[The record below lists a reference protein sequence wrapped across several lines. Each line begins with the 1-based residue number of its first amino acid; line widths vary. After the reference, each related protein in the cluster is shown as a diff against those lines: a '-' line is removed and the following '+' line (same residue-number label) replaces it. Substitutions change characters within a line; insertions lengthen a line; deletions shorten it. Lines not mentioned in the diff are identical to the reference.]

1 MSVSAGY
8 LTASVIM
15 AVVAREVGV
24 DALVNMSQ
32 MTVSQM
38 SIQNTTPA
46 LSSGSTG
53 SASTR
58 SWERT
63 LRESHRARRFFFPR
77 RCPNGCSLFVEFTQ
91 GGGQASARVCETV
104 WRTVMAKF
112 LFIYRESTESRPKP
126 SPEEMQ
132 ALQAAW
138 YTWIQK
144 FNSAIVPGGDG
155 LKHSGRV
162 VKAGLV
168 TDGPYVETKEIIVS
182 FAVIQADNYDA
193 AVAIARECPPG
204 HTIEIREF
212 AGYA

>member
-1 MSVSAGY
+1 
-8 LTASVIM
+8 
-15 AVVAREVGV
+15 
-24 DALVNMSQ
+24 
-32 MTVSQM
+32 
-38 SIQNTTPA
+38 
-46 LSSGSTG
+46 
-53 SASTR
+53 
-58 SWERT
+58 
-63 LRESHRARRFFFPR
+63 
-77 RCPNGCSLFVEFTQ
+77 
-91 GGGQASARVCETV
+91 
-104 WRTVMAKF
+104 MAKF

-126 SPEEMQ
+126 SPEELQ

-138 YTWIQK
+138 YTWMQK

-182 FAVIQADNYDA
+182 FAVIQAGNYDA
-193 AVAIARECPPG
+193 AVAIASECPPG